1 LLARRREDK
10 RLYGIEVDEDD
21 CIILIDL
28 LLRVGRADDHSAAA
42 VIDRGLSA
50 GSIMIPLSPVERD
63 AILNFLDDPPESLVE
78 LRGALA
84 RDHRDRLDH

>member
-1 LLARRREDK
+1 M
-10 RLYGIEVDEDD
+10 RLYGVEVNEDD

-50 GSIMIPLSPVERD
+50 GSIMIPLSLLERD
-63 AILNFLDDPPESLVE
+63 AILSVLDDPPEGLVE
-78 LRGALA
+78 LRGVLA
-84 RDHRDRLDH
+84 SDHRRRQQ